1 MKNSY
6 FLAGVLFLSAF
17 AAQAEITRASFTTA
31 IQGREPVDQI
41 TQMSGDTSA
50 VYFFTEVTGMSGHSI
65 THRWEYGGTQR
76 FEMTFSVGADRWRV
90 WSNKVLSP
98 EMKGEWKVVIV
109 DEAGFVLRT
118 EVLNYGA
125 APVAAA
131 AAAAEPTPAPV
142 AAPAPA
148 AN

>member
-1 MKNSY
+1 MKISY
-6 FLAGVLFLSAF
+6 FLAVVLSLWVF
-17 AAQAEITRASFTTA
+17 AAQAEITRATFTTA

-41 TQMSGDTSA
+41 TQLGSDNTA

-90 WSNKVLSP
+90 WSNKTLPP

-118 EVLNYGA
+118 EILNYGA
-125 APVAAA
+125 AP

-148 AN
+148 PAAN